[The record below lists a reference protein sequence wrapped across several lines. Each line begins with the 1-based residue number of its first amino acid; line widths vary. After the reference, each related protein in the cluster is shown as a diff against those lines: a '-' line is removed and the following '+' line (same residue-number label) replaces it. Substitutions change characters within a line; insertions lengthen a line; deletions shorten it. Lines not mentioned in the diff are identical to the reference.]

1 MTARGFS
8 LVELLIAAALATAV
22 AGALAAMVAPLATF
36 IDRAHANADMDA
48 GMRSALQHLTADLRQ
63 AGSDAAIALP
73 GARLARVLAPVTL
86 LRDLESGEA
95 AVPGTAIRLTFV
107 PRLAAQG
114 ALAVGAA
121 AGDTLLRLDTASRCA
136 TGPPSCGFRPGQSAV
151 LYSSAGAAAVS
162 IDRPAEGVVVLTRPL
177 GVAFPA
183 GAVLCEIITVS
194 YGTRHVADGSRRL
207 VRLTTGGA
215 EQPMLDHVVEFSA
228 ATDTGD
234 PVLASSLSWILRVQ
248 APAAAFRGP
257 AGFLF
262 RRAGTATRARQWVPD
277 VEVRGAVALRNAE
290 ASRW

>member
-8 LVELLIAAALATAV
+8 LIELLVAAALAMAV
-22 AGALAAMVAPLATF
+22 AGALAAMVTPLGLL

-48 GMRSALQHLTADLRQ
+48 GMRSALQQLAADVRQ
-63 AGSDAAIALP
+63 AGSDAAIVLP

-86 LRDLESGEA
+86 LRNLETSEA
-95 AVPGTAIRLTFV
+95 AVPATAIRITHV
-107 PRLAAQG
+107 PHLAAQG
-114 ALAVGAA
+114 TLAADAA

-136 TGPPSCGFRPGQSAV
+136 TGQPSCGFRPGQAAV
-151 LYSSAGAAAVS
+151 LYSSVGAETVS
-162 IDRPAEGVVVLTRPL
+162 IDRAAEGAVLLAAPL
-177 GVAFPA
+177 RVAFPA
-183 GAVLCEIITVS
+183 SAVLCEINTVS

-215 EQPMLDHVVEFSA
+215 EQPVLDNVVEFTA

-234 PVLASSLSWILRVQ
+234 PAVASYLSWTLRVQ
-248 APAAAFRGP
+248 APLAAFRGP

-277 VEVRGAVALRNAE
+277 IEFRVAVALRNAE
-290 ASRW
+290 ASW